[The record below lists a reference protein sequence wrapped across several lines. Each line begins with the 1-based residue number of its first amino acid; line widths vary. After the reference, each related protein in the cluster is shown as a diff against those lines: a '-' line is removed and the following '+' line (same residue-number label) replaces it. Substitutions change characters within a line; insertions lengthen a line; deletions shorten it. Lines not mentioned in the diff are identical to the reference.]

1 MKKKLPE
8 MAKIFDMYIRE
19 NIAKR
24 MNLSDPHAIRLD
36 GAEAERNGIRAM
48 REELLNSWL
57 NKYMDEV
64 ER

>member
-8 MAKIFDMYIRE
+8 MAKIFEMYIRE

-24 MNLSDPHAIRLD
+24 MNVSDPLSIRLD
-36 GAEAERNGIRAM
+36 GAEAERNGVRAM
-48 REELLNSWL
+48 REELLKSWL
-57 NKYMDEV
+57 SKYMDEV